1 MVSKMPRTSRSRE
14 IYPISYRE
22 LYVENIED
30 ISPAMRRITLSG
42 EQLRDHDRDGI
53 SVPSLISHGFDDDV
67 RLIFPDPETG
77 ERPHPIAQND
87 GNLLWPEAVK
97 NLFRTYTVRY
107 FDAVRGRLAIDFARH
122 GQGLAEN
129 WSQNVRIGDP
139 IFVAG
144 PKSCAQLPTHTDWLF
159 LAGDETALP
168 AIGRCLESLP
178 AGHDAIAV
186 IEVPT
191 SADIQD
197 LDIPDSVQIHWAI
210 RDRGEDFVEKSRALF
225 EETSQS
231 ALPGG
236 EAYAW
241 AAGEASRLKPL
252 RRLFKASGISPE
264 HREITGYWR
273 RTSQSD
279 AKESASNSS
288 NSVLHN
294 IHDLAE
300 LNSAFALR
308 TAVRLGLFQEI
319 DAGANTV
326 PALAAATE
334 LHEDALRRFIRYL
347 AALQLV
353 EVRERTLA
361 LTAMGTEL
369 ADPDSNVVRWL
380 SGPAHLEAMALMRL
394 EHSLRTGESAPQGE
408 RGLPWSEY
416 LGQDPHLAAE
426 RFEQKNVSAGWTA
439 PSAAKELQQY
449 LDDTARVLIIGQ
461 GGAVYAD
468 EILRRC
474 EHAECRIITDASSE
488 AVLREIAGA
497 SRERCETSGGES
509 GFNPTEADYAWATD
523 VIFID
528 PWSVFGSEAVAAELG
543 RAVGGDK
550 SRRAYILSEVL
561 EEAGGDEHS
570 YEEDLVRLSMFG
582 TKVPTQDD
590 VSAATA
596 DSRALI
602 SSATA
607 VGWGKHLF
615 VLEAEANS

>member
-1 MVSKMPRTSRSRE
+1 M
-14 IYPISYRE
+14 
-22 LYVENIED
+22 
-30 ISPAMRRITLSG
+30 
-42 EQLRDHDRDGI
+42 
-53 SVPSLISHGFDDDV
+53 
-67 RLIFPDPETG
+67 
-77 ERPHPIAQND
+77 
-87 GNLLWPEAVK
+87 K
-97 NLFRTYTVRY
+97 NLFRTYTVRH

-122 GQGLAEN
+122 GEGLAEN
-129 WSQNVRIGDP
+129 WSQNARIGDA

-178 AGHDAIAV
+178 SGHRAV
-186 IEVPT
+186 AVVEVPT
-191 SADIQD
+191 SADIQN
-197 LDIPDSVQIHWAI
+197 LDISDSVQIHWAV
-210 RDRGEDFVEKSRALF
+210 RDQGEDFVEKARALF
-225 EETSQS
+225 EETAQS

-279 AKESASNSS
+279 AKESASSSS

-334 LHEDALRRFIRYL
+334 LHEEALRRFIRYL
-347 AALQLV
+347 AALELV
-353 EVRERTLA
+353 EVSETTLA
-361 LTAMGTEL
+361 LTAMGMEL

-394 EHSLRTGESAPQGE
+394 EDSLRTGGPALQGE
-408 RGLPWSEY
+408 KGLPWSEY

-488 AVLREIAGA
+488 AVLREIAVA
-497 SRERCETSGGES
+497 SHARCEMGGDGRGLS
-509 GFNPTEADYAWATD
+509 PTETDYAWATD

-528 PWSVFGSEAVAAELG
+528 PWSIFGSEEVAAELG
-543 RAVGGDK
+543 RAVSGDK
-550 SRRAYILSEVL
+550 SRRAFILTEVL

>member
-1 MVSKMPRTSRSRE
+1 M
-14 IYPISYRE
+14 
-22 LYVENIED
+22 ENIED

-42 EQLRDHDRDGI
+42 EQLQEHERDGI
-53 SVPSLISHGFDDDV
+53 SVPSLLSHGFDDDV

-107 FDAVRGRLAIDFARH
+107 FDAVNGRLAIDFARH
-122 GQGLAEN
+122 GEGLAEN
-129 WSQNVRIGDP
+129 WSQSVRIGDP

-178 AGHDAIAV
+178 SGHDAIAV
-186 IEVPT
+186 VEVPT

-197 LDIPDSVQIHWAI
+197 LNIPDSVQIHWAI
-210 RDRGEDFVEKSRALF
+210 RDQGEGFVEKASALF
-225 EETSQS
+225 EETADSQ
-231 ALPGG
+231 LPSG
-236 EAYAW
+236 EAYVW
-241 AAGEASRLKPL
+241 AAGEASRLKTL
-252 RRLFKASGISPE
+252 RRLFKASGIAPE
-264 HREITGYWR
+264 HQEITGYWR
-273 RTSQSD
+273 RTSQKD
-279 AKESASNSS
+279 GKESATSSS

-326 PALAAATE
+326 PALAAATD
-334 LHEDALRRFIRYL
+334 LHEEALRRFIRYL
-347 AALQLV
+347 AALELV
-353 EVRERTLA
+353 EVSESTLA
-361 LTAMGTEL
+361 LTAMGMEL

-416 LGQDPHLAAE
+416 VSRDPQLAAE

-439 PSAAKELQQY
+439 PSAAQALQQY
-449 LDDTARVLIIGQ
+449 LDNTARVLIIGQ

-474 EHAECRIITDASSE
+474 EHVQSRIITDASSE

-497 SRERCETSGGES
+497 SRVRCETSGDGS

-528 PWSVFGSEAVAAELG
+528 PWIVFGSKEVAAQLS
-543 RAVGGDK
+543 RATDGDEF
-550 SRRAYILSEVL
+550 RRAYVLSEVL
-561 EEAGGDEHS
+561 EETGGDEHS
-570 YEEDLVRLSMFG
+570 YEEDMVRLSMFG

-596 DSRALI
+596 DSGTLI

>member
-1 MVSKMPRTSRSRE
+1 MVSNMPRNSRSRE

-22 LYVENIED
+22 LYVEDIED
-30 ISPAMRRITLSG
+30 ISPSMRRITLSG
-42 EQLRDHDRDGI
+42 EQLQEHEHDGI
-53 SVPSLISHGFDDDV
+53 SVPSLLSHGFDDDV

-87 GNLLWPEAVK
+87 GNLLWPETVK

-107 FDAVRGRLAIDFARH
+107 FDAVNGRLAIDFARH
-122 GQGLAEN
+122 GEGLAEN
-129 WSQNVRIGDP
+129 WSQNVRIGDA

-178 AGHDAIAV
+178 TGHDAVAV

-197 LDIPDSVQIHWAI
+197 LDIPDSVHVHWAI
-210 RDRGEDFVEKSRALF
+210 RDQGDDFVAKTSALF
-225 EETSQS
+225 EETADSQ
-231 ALPGG
+231 LPSG
-236 EAYAW
+236 EAYVW
-241 AAGEASRLKPL
+241 AAGEASRLKTL
-252 RRLFKASGISPE
+252 RRLFKASGISPK
-264 HREITGYWR
+264 HQEITGYWR
-273 RTSQSD
+273 RTSRKD
-279 AKESASNSS
+279 GKESATNSS

-319 DAGANTV
+319 DAGATTV
-326 PALAAATE
+326 PALVAATE
-334 LHEDALRRFIRYL
+334 LHEEALRRFIRYL

-361 LTAMGTEL
+361 LTAMGLEL

-380 SGPAHLEAMALMRL
+380 SGPAHFEAMALMRL
-394 EHSLRTGESAPQGE
+394 EHSLRTGEAAPQGE

-416 LGQDPHLAAE
+416 VCRDPQLAAE
-426 RFEQKNVSAGWTA
+426 RIEQKNMSAGWTA
-439 PSAAKELQQY
+439 PSAAQTMQQH
-449 LDDTARVLIIGQ
+449 LDDTASVLIIGQ

-474 EHAECRIITDASSE
+474 EHAQSRVITDASSE

-497 SRERCETSGGES
+497 SRERCETSGDGT
-509 GFNPTEADYAWATD
+509 GFNPTDADYAWATD
-523 VIFID
+523 VVFID
-528 PWSVFGSEAVAAELG
+528 PWSIFGNAEVTAQLD
-543 RAVGGDK
+543 RATHGDAFH
-550 SRRAYILSEVL
+550 RAYILSEVL
-561 EEAGGDEHS
+561 EETGGDEHS

-582 TKVPTQDD
+582 TKVPTQED
-590 VSAATA
+590 VSAVVA
-596 DSRALI
+596 DSGALI

-615 VLEAEANS
+615 VLEAEPNS

>member
-1 MVSKMPRTSRSRE
+1 
-14 IYPISYRE
+14 
-22 LYVENIED
+22 
-30 ISPAMRRITLSG
+30 
-42 EQLRDHDRDGI
+42 
-53 SVPSLISHGFDDDV
+53 
-67 RLIFPDPETG
+67 
-77 ERPHPIAQND
+77 
-87 GNLLWPEAVK
+87 
-97 NLFRTYTVRY
+97 
-107 FDAVRGRLAIDFARH
+107 
-122 GQGLAEN
+122 
-129 WSQNVRIGDP
+129 DP

-144 PKSCAQLPTHTDWLF
+144 PKSCAQLPTHTDWLL

-178 AGHDAIAV
+178 SGHDAIAV
-186 IEVPT
+186 VEVPT

-210 RDRGEDFVEKSRALF
+210 RDQGEGFVEKASALF
-225 EETSQS
+225 EESADSQ
-231 ALPGG
+231 LPNG
-236 EAYAW
+236 EAYVW
-241 AAGEASRLKPL
+241 AAGEASRLKTL
-252 RRLFKASGISPE
+252 RRLFKVSGIAPE
-264 HREITGYWR
+264 HQEITGYWR
-273 RTSQSD
+273 RTSRKGG
-279 AKESASNSS
+279 KESATSSS

-326 PALAAATE
+326 PALAAATD
-334 LHEDALRRFIRYL
+334 LHEEALRRFIRYL
-347 AALQLV
+347 AALELV
-353 EVRERTLA
+353 EVSETTLA

-416 LGQDPHLAAE
+416 VSRDPQLAAE

-439 PSAAKELQQY
+439 PSAAQALQQH

-474 EHAECRIITDASSE
+474 EQAQSRIITDAPSE
-488 AVLREIAGA
+488 AVLGEIAGV
-497 SRERCETSGGES
+497 SRERCETSGDGS

-528 PWSVFGSEAVAAELG
+528 PWSVFGGNEVAAQLG
-543 RAVGGDK
+543 RATHGDAF
-550 SRRAYILSEVL
+550 RRAYILSEVL
-561 EEAGGDEHS
+561 EETGGDEHS
-570 YEEDLVRLSMFG
+570 YEEDMVRLSMFG

-590 VSAATA
+590 VS
-596 DSRALI
+596 
-602 SSATA
+602 
-607 VGWGKHLF
+607 
-615 VLEAEANS
+615 

>member
-1 MVSKMPRTSRSRE
+1 M
-14 IYPISYRE
+14 
-22 LYVENIED
+22 ENIED

-42 EQLRDHDRDGI
+42 EQLQEHERDGI
-53 SVPSLISHGFDDDV
+53 SVPSLLSHGFDDDV

-107 FDAVRGRLAIDFARH
+107 FDAVNGRLAIDFARH
-122 GQGLAEN
+122 GEGLAEN
-129 WSQNVRIGDP
+129 WSQSVRIGDP

-144 PKSCAQLPTHTDWLF
+144 PKSCAQLPTHTDWLL

-178 AGHDAIAV
+178 SGHDAIAV
-186 IEVPT
+186 VEVPT

-210 RDRGEDFVEKSRALF
+210 RDQGEGFVEKASALF
-225 EETSQS
+225 EESADSQ
-231 ALPGG
+231 LPNG
-236 EAYAW
+236 EAYVW
-241 AAGEASRLKPL
+241 AAGEASRLKTL
-252 RRLFKASGISPE
+252 RRLFKVSGIAPE
-264 HREITGYWR
+264 HQEITGYWR
-273 RTSQSD
+273 RTSRKGG
-279 AKESASNSS
+279 KESATSSS

-326 PALAAATE
+326 PALAAATD
-334 LHEDALRRFIRYL
+334 LHEEALRRFIRYL
-347 AALQLV
+347 AALELV
-353 EVRERTLA
+353 EVSETTLA

-416 LGQDPHLAAE
+416 VSRDPQLAAE

-439 PSAAKELQQY
+439 PSAAQALQRH

-474 EHAECRIITDASSE
+474 EQAQSRIITDAPSE
-488 AVLREIAGA
+488 AVLGEIAGV
-497 SRERCETSGGES
+497 SRERCETSGDGS

-528 PWSVFGSEAVAAELG
+528 PWSVFGGNEVAAQLG
-543 RAVGGDK
+543 RATHGDAF
-550 SRRAYILSEVL
+550 RRAYILSEVL
-561 EEAGGDEHS
+561 EETGGDEHS
-570 YEEDLVRLSMFG
+570 YEEDMVRLSMFG

-596 DSRALI
+596 DSGTLI

>member
-1 MVSKMPRTSRSRE
+1 MVSKMPRNSRSRE

-30 ISPAMRRITLSG
+30 ISPSMRRITFSG
-42 EQLRDHDRDGI
+42 EQLQEHERDGI
-53 SVPSLISHGFDDDV
+53 SVPSLLSHGFDDDV

-107 FDAVRGRLAIDFARH
+107 FDAVNGLLAIDFARH
-122 GQGLAEN
+122 GEGLAEN
-129 WSQNVRIGDP
+129 WSQSARIGDP

-178 AGHDAIAV
+178 SGHDAIAV
-186 IEVPT
+186 VEVPT
-191 SADIQD
+191 NADIQK

-210 RDRGEDFVEKSRALF
+210 RDQGEGFVEKASALF
-225 EETSQS
+225 EETADSQ
-231 ALPGG
+231 LPRG
-236 EAYAW
+236 EAYVW
-241 AAGEASRLKPL
+241 AAGEASRLKTL
-252 RRLFKASGISPE
+252 RRLFKASGIAPE
-264 HREITGYWR
+264 HQEITGYWR
-273 RTSQSD
+273 RTSRKD
-279 AKESASNSS
+279 GKESASSS

-319 DAGANTV
+319 DAGANTF
-326 PALAAATE
+326 PALAAAAD
-334 LHEDALRRFIRYL
+334 LHEEALRRFIRYL
-347 AALQLV
+347 AALELV
-353 EVRERTLA
+353 EVSETTLT
-361 LTAMGTEL
+361 LTAMGMEL
-369 ADPDSNVVRWL
+369 ADPDSNVVCWL

-394 EHSLRTGESAPQGE
+394 EHSLRTGEAAPQGE
-408 RGLPWSEY
+408 QGLPWSEY
-416 LGQDPHLAAE
+416 VSRDPQLAAE
-426 RFEQKNVSAGWTA
+426 RCEQKNVSAGWTA
-439 PSAAKELQQY
+439 PSAAQALQHY
-449 LDDTARVLIIGQ
+449 LNETARVLIIGQ

-474 EHAECRIITDASSE
+474 EHAQSRIITGASSE
-488 AVLREIAGA
+488 AVLGEIAGA
-497 SRERCETSGGES
+497 SRERCETSGSES
-509 GFNPTEADYAWATD
+509 GFSPTEADYAWATD

-550 SRRAYILSEVL
+550 SRRAYILTEVL

-615 VLEAEANS
+615 VLEAGAAS

>member
-1 MVSKMPRTSRSRE
+1 MPRNSRSRE

-22 LYVENIED
+22 LYVEEIED
-30 ISPAMRRITLSG
+30 ILPAMRRITLSG
-42 EQLRDHDRDGI
+42 EQLQEHDRDGI
-53 SVPSLISHGFDDDV
+53 YVPSLVSHGFDDDV

-97 NLFRTYTVRY
+97 NLFRTYTVRH

-122 GQGLAEN
+122 GEGLAEN
-129 WSQNVRIGDP
+129 WSQNARIGDA

-178 AGHDAIAV
+178 PGHRAVAV

-191 SADIQD
+191 SADIQN
-197 LDIPDSVQIHWAI
+197 LDISDSVQIHWAV
-210 RDRGEDFVEKSRALF
+210 RDQGEDFVEKARALF

-231 ALPGG
+231 ALPSG

-241 AAGEASRLKPL
+241 AAGEASRLKTL
-252 RRLFKASGISPE
+252 RRLFKVSGIAPE
-264 HREITGYWR
+264 HQEITGYWR
-273 RTSQSD
+273 RTSRKD
-279 AKESASNSS
+279 GKESATSSS

-319 DAGANTV
+319 DAGATTV
-326 PALAAATE
+326 PGLAAATD
-334 LHEDALRRFIRYL
+334 LHEEALRRFIRYL
-347 AALQLV
+347 AALELV
-353 EVRERTLA
+353 EVSETTLA

-408 RGLPWSEY
+408 KGLPWSEY
-416 LGQDPHLAAE
+416 LGQDPHLAAK

-449 LDDTARVLIIGQ
+449 LDGIARVLIIGQ

-488 AVLREIAGA
+488 AVLREIAGGSHA
-497 SRERCETSGGES
+497 RCEMGGDGRGLS
-509 GFNPTEADYAWATD
+509 PTETDYAWATD

-528 PWSVFGSEAVAAELG
+528 PWSIFGSEEVAAELG
-543 RAVGGDK
+543 RATHGDAF
-550 SRRAYILSEVL
+550 RRAFILTEVL

-582 TKVPTQDD
+582 TKVPTQEDINEA
-590 VSAATA
+590 VTGEA
-596 DSRALI
+596 ALI
-602 SSATA
+602 ASTTA

-615 VLEAEANS
+615 VLEAVEAS

>member
-1 MVSKMPRTSRSRE
+1 M
-14 IYPISYRE
+14 
-22 LYVENIED
+22 ENIED

-42 EQLRDHDRDGI
+42 EQLQEHERDGI
-53 SVPSLISHGFDDDV
+53 SVPSLLSHGFDDDV

-107 FDAVRGRLAIDFARH
+107 FDAVNGRLAIDFARH
-122 GQGLAEN
+122 GEGLAEN
-129 WSQNVRIGDP
+129 WSQSVRIGDP

-144 PKSCAQLPTHTDWLF
+144 PKSCAQLPTHTDWLL

-178 AGHDAIAV
+178 SGHDAIAV
-186 IEVPT
+186 VEVPT

-210 RDRGEDFVEKSRALF
+210 RDQGEGFVEKASALF
-225 EETSQS
+225 EESADSQ
-231 ALPGG
+231 LHNG
-236 EAYAW
+236 EAYVW
-241 AAGEASRLKPL
+241 AAGEASRLKTL
-252 RRLFKASGISPE
+252 RRLFKVSGIAPE
-264 HREITGYWR
+264 HQEITGYWR
-273 RTSQSD
+273 RTSRKGG
-279 AKESASNSS
+279 KESATSSS

-326 PALAAATE
+326 PALAAATD
-334 LHEDALRRFIRYL
+334 LHEEALRRFIRYL
-347 AALQLV
+347 AALELV
-353 EVRERTLA
+353 EVSETTLA

-416 LGQDPHLAAE
+416 VSRDPQLAAE

-439 PSAAKELQQY
+439 PSAAQALQQH

-474 EHAECRIITDASSE
+474 EQAQSRIITDAPSE
-488 AVLREIAGA
+488 AVLGEIAGV
-497 SRERCETSGGES
+497 SRERCETSGDGS

-528 PWSVFGSEAVAAELG
+528 PWSVFGGNEVAAQLG
-543 RAVGGDK
+543 RATHGDAF
-550 SRRAYILSEVL
+550 RRAYILSEVL
-561 EEAGGDEHS
+561 EETGGDEHS
-570 YEEDLVRLSMFG
+570 YEEDMVRLSMFG

-596 DSRALI
+596 DSGTLI

>member
-1 MVSKMPRTSRSRE
+1 MVTKMPRNSRSRE

-30 ISPAMRRITLSG
+30 ISPSMRRITFSG
-42 EQLRDHDRDGI
+42 EQLQEHERDGI
-53 SVPSLISHGFDDDV
+53 SVPSLLSHGFDDDV

-77 ERPHPIAQND
+77 ERPHPIAPND

-107 FDAVRGRLAIDFARH
+107 FDAVNGLLAIDFARH
-122 GQGLAEN
+122 GEGLAEN
-129 WSQNVRIGDP
+129 WSQSARIGDP

-178 AGHDAIAV
+178 SGHDAIAV
-186 IEVPT
+186 VEVPT
-191 SADIQD
+191 NADIQK

-210 RDRGEDFVEKSRALF
+210 RDQGEGFVEKASALF
-225 EETSQS
+225 EETADSQ
-231 ALPGG
+231 LPRG
-236 EAYAW
+236 EAYVW
-241 AAGEASRLKPL
+241 AAGEASRLKTL
-252 RRLFKASGISPE
+252 RRLFKASGIAPE
-264 HREITGYWR
+264 HQEITGYWR
-273 RTSQSD
+273 RTSRKD
-279 AKESASNSS
+279 GKESASSS

-319 DAGANTV
+319 DAGANTF
-326 PALAAATE
+326 PALAAAAD
-334 LHEDALRRFIRYL
+334 LHEEALRRFIRYL
-347 AALQLV
+347 AALELV
-353 EVRERTLA
+353 EVSETTLT
-361 LTAMGTEL
+361 LTAMGMEL
-369 ADPDSNVVRWL
+369 ADPDSNVVCWL

-394 EHSLRTGESAPQGE
+394 EHSLRTGEAAPQGE
-408 RGLPWSEY
+408 QGLPWSEY
-416 LGQDPHLAAE
+416 VSSDPQLAAE
-426 RFEQKNVSAGWTA
+426 RCAQKNVSAGWTA
-439 PSAAKELQQY
+439 PSAAQALQHY
-449 LDDTARVLIIGQ
+449 LNETARVLIIGQ

-474 EHAECRIITDASSE
+474 EHAQSRIITGASSE
-488 AVLREIAGA
+488 AALREIAGA
-497 SRERCETSGGES
+497 SRERCETSAGES

-523 VIFID
+523 VVFID
-528 PWSVFGSEAVAAELG
+528 PWSVFGSEDVAAQLV
-543 RAVGGDK
+543 RATYGDAFH
-550 SRRAYILSEVL
+550 RAYILSEVL
-561 EEAGGDEHS
+561 EETGGDEHS

-582 TKVPTQDD
+582 TKVPTQEDISS
-590 VSAATA
+590 VVT
-596 DSRALI
+596 DSGALI

>member
-1 MVSKMPRTSRSRE
+1 MPRNSRTKE

-22 LYVENIED
+22 LYVEDVED
-30 ISPAMRRITLSG
+30 LSPSMRRITFSG
-42 EQLRDHDRDGI
+42 EQLREHVCDGI
-53 SVPSLISHGFDDDV
+53 FVPSLVSNGFDDDV

-77 ERPHPIAQND
+77 ERPHPVAQDN

-97 NLFRTYTVRY
+97 NLFRTYTVRH
-107 FDAVRGRLAIDFARH
+107 FDAVGGRLVIDFARH
-122 GQGLAEN
+122 GEGLAEN
-129 WSQNVRIGDP
+129 WSQNARIGEA

-144 PKSCAQLPTHTDWLF
+144 PKSCAHLPTHTDWLF

-178 AGHDAIAV
+178 TGHEAIAV

-191 SADIQD
+191 TADIQS
-197 LDIPDSVQIHWAI
+197 LDISDSVQIHWAI
-210 RDRGEDFVEKSRALF
+210 RDQGEDFVEKTRVFF
-225 EETSQS
+225 EDPVDSP
-231 ALPGG
+231 LPGG
-236 EAYAW
+236 EAYVW
-241 AAGEASRLKPL
+241 VAGEASRLKLL
-252 RRLFKASGISPE
+252 RRLFKASGIAPE
-264 HREITGYWR
+264 HQEITGYWR
-273 RTSQSD
+273 RTSRED
-279 AKESASNSS
+279 GKESAPSSS

-326 PALAAATE
+326 PALAAATD
-334 LHEDALRRFIRYL
+334 LHEEALRRFVRYL
-347 AALQLV
+347 AALELV
-353 EVRERTLA
+353 AVSESTLA
-361 LTAMGTEL
+361 LTAMGIEL
-369 ADPDSNVVRWL
+369 ADPDSTVVRWL
-380 SGPAHLEAMALMRL
+380 SGPAHIEAMALMRL

-416 LGQDPHLAAE
+416 VSRDPQLAAE

-439 PSAAKELQQY
+439 PSAAQALRQY

-474 EHAECRIITDASSE
+474 EHVQSRIITDASSE
-488 AVLREIAGA
+488 TVLREIAEA
-497 SRERCETSGGES
+497 SRTRCETSGGDS

-523 VIFID
+523 VVFID
-528 PWSVFGSEAVAAELG
+528 PWSVFGSEEVAAKLG
-543 RAVGGDK
+543 RAIRGE
-550 SRRAYILSEVL
+550 RFCRAYILSEVL
-561 EEAGGDEHS
+561 EETGGDEHS
-570 YEEDLVRLSMFG
+570 YEEDMVRLSMFG
-582 TKVPTQDD
+582 TKVPTQEDIG
-590 VSAATA
+590 AAVA
-596 DSRALI
+596 DSRVLI

>member
-1 MVSKMPRTSRSRE
+1 M
-14 IYPISYRE
+14 
-22 LYVENIED
+22 
-30 ISPAMRRITLSG
+30 
-42 EQLRDHDRDGI
+42 
-53 SVPSLISHGFDDDV
+53 
-67 RLIFPDPETG
+67 
-77 ERPHPIAQND
+77 
-87 GNLLWPEAVK
+87 
-97 NLFRTYTVRY
+97 
-107 FDAVRGRLAIDFARH
+107 
-122 GQGLAEN
+122 AEN
-129 WSQNVRIGDP
+129 WSQNVRIGDA

-178 AGHDAIAV
+178 SGHDAIAV

-197 LDIPDSVQIHWAI
+197 LDIPDSVHVHWAI
-210 RDRGEDFVEKSRALF
+210 RDQGDDFVAKTSVLF
-225 EETSQS
+225 EETADSQ
-231 ALPGG
+231 LPTG
-236 EAYAW
+236 EAYVW
-241 AAGEASRLKPL
+241 AAGEASRLKTL

-279 AKESASNSS
+279 AKESASSSS

-319 DAGANTV
+319 DAGATTV

-334 LHEDALRRFIRYL
+334 LHEEALRRFIRYL

-361 LTAMGTEL
+361 LTAMGLEL

-394 EHSLRTGESAPQGE
+394 EHSLRTGEAAPQGE

-416 LGQDPHLAAE
+416 VCRDPQLAAE
-426 RFEQKNVSAGWTA
+426 RIEQKNMSAGWTA
-439 PSAAKELQQY
+439 PSAAQTMQQH
-449 LDDTARVLIIGQ
+449 LDDTASVLIIGQ

-474 EHAECRIITDASSE
+474 EHAQSRVITDASSE

-497 SRERCETSGGES
+497 SRERCETSGDGT
-509 GFNPTEADYAWATD
+509 GFNPTDADYAWATD
-523 VIFID
+523 VVFID
-528 PWSVFGSEAVAAELG
+528 PWSIFGNAEVTAQLD
-543 RAVGGDK
+543 RATHGDAFH
-550 SRRAYILSEVL
+550 RAYILSEVL
-561 EEAGGDEHS
+561 EETGGDEHS

-582 TKVPTQDD
+582 TKVPTQED
-590 VSAATA
+590 VNAVVA
-596 DSRALI
+596 DSGGLI